1 MMKKQLLNRI
11 AAAALLASVTA
22 SAAACGSTPAETQES
37 EACTENAAVTT
48 EEVSAAPAFVYDYP
62 EEYAGS
68 TFRILNAEDIYSMHA
83 QIDREGENGEALNDI
98 LYNRCRAFEEKT
110 GVTLEETGKNVDA
123 DLANYGRKIIKAG
136 DDLYDIFF
144 VPARDL
150 NTFVQDGYLY
160 NLPDTDGLRLDE
172 AWWLKAYNDGITVN
186 NNLYAAASYAQ
197 LMIIDSIWCLYFNEN
212 IMSNLD
218 LELPYQ
224 LVRDGKWTLDRFGE
238 YLKSAAS
245 LNGDNAFSK
254 DATGNCFYGC
264 AYPNCYGFLTG
275 TNENIIQNRGGSLEL
290 TAGTERFYNVV
301 SAIAKLVTTTDG
313 RFYMTFSGA
322 VDDDP
327 ASYVGVFE
335 NQRSLFLTA
344 EISKT
349 NRLRDKDFSFGICP
363 YPKYDENQDAYYVSS
378 FYGTPCLSIP
388 VTVSD
393 PVRSAKLSDAL
404 AYLSYDMVMPVFRE
418 TTLEQ
423 KNLRNEDSVEM
434 LNIIM
439 QSVVPDLTW
448 VFANATNAFK
458 EALNKEVVNNN
469 DEVASVL
476 EKYRSK
482 MEDAIAAY
490 NLD

>member
-1 MMKKQLLNRI
+1 MKRNIRNCI
-11 AAAALLASVTA
+11 TAALFTA
-22 SAAACGSTPAETQES
+22 LISTVCACGTPPAETQKPEAGTDNSPVTVSETES
-37 EACTENAAVTT
+37 AVP
-48 EEVSAAPAFVYDYP
+48 EYVY
-62 EEYAGS
+62 EYTAEYSGGV
-68 TFRILNAEDIYSMHA
+68 FRILNAEDIYSMHA

-98 LYNRCRAFEEKT
+98 LYNRCRAFEDKT

-123 DLANYGRKIIKAG
+123 DLANYGRKIVKSG

-150 NTFVQDGYLY
+150 NTFVKDGYLY
-160 NLPDTDGLRLDE
+160 NLPDIEGFRFDE
-172 AWWLKAYNDGITVN
+172 PWWLKTYNDGITVN
-186 NNLYAAASYAQ
+186 GNLYVAASYTQ
-197 LMIIDSIWCLYFNEN
+197 LMIIDSIWCMYFNEN

-218 LELPYQ
+218 LELPYD
-224 LVRDGKWTLDRFGE
+224 LVRGGKWTLDRLGE
-238 YLKSAAS
+238 YLKAAAS
-245 LNGDNAFSK
+245 LNGDNSFSN

-264 AYPNCYGFLTG
+264 AYPNIYGFLTG
-275 TNENIIQNRGGSLEL
+275 TNENIIRNNNGSLEL

-301 SAIAKLVTTTDG
+301 SSLARLVTTTDG
-313 RFYMTFSGA
+313 RFYMTYSGA
-322 VDDDP
+322 VDDNP
-327 ASYVGVFE
+327 ASYIGVFE

-404 AYLSYDMVMPVFRE
+404 SYLSYDMVMPVFRE

-448 VFANATNAFK
+448 TFANATNKFK
-458 EALNKEVVNNN
+458 ESLNAEVTKNN
-469 DEVASVL
+469 DEVASLL
-476 EKYRSK
+476 ESHRAKIQ
-482 MEDAIAAY
+482 DAIDNY